1 MYESGPGSGAS
12 GMGTDYDVIII
23 GAGPAG
29 IFCALDL
36 LRRSSLRVLM
46 LEKGEDLDR
55 RIQASGDSEKPNH
68 RQARSL
74 TSGWG
79 GAGAL
84 SDGKLTLS
92 PEVGGQ
98 LASLLPA
105 ERVEALI
112 REVDEIYLG
121 FGAPERLYGGDEE
134 AVRDLARRAA
144 LAELRLV
151 PAPIRHL
158 GTERCLAIA
167 RKMREE
173 VGESAEVRAETA
185 AERILVEDG
194 RAVGVR
200 TRDGAEYRARFVVA
214 APGRE
219 GSSWLAEEAQRLGL
233 SRADNPVDV
242 GVRIEAPAE
251 VLRALSDVAYEPK
264 LVFFS
269 KLFDDKVRTF
279 CMCPYGEVVV
289 ERTDHVITVN
299 GHSWGDY
306 HTDNTNVALL
316 VSTSFTEPFKDPIH
330 YGQYLVGLANLLS
343 GGVIVQRLG
352 DLKAG
357 RRSTPER
364 IGRGL
369 VRPTLK
375 EATPGDLS
383 FALPYRYLAS
393 ILEMI
398 EALDRLAPGTA
409 SPHTLLYG
417 VEVKFYSAR
426 IKVTPALETEVGNL
440 FAIGD
445 GPGLTRG
452 LVQASASGLVAARAI
467 AGRGGM

>member
-1 MYESGPGSGAS
+1 MAQ
-12 GMGTDYDVIII
+12 DHDVIII

-29 IFCALDL
+29 VFCALEL
-36 LRRSSLRVLM
+36 LKHPELRVLIV
-46 LEKGEDLDR
+46 EKGEDLDR
-55 RIQASGDSEKPNH
+55 RFPPAGAESAPNH
-68 RQARSL
+68 RRAQSL
-74 TSGWG
+74 TTGWG

-98 LASLLPA
+98 LANLLPR
-105 ERVEALI
+105 EQVEALI
-112 REVDEIYLG
+112 QEVDEIYLG
-121 FGAPERLYGGDEE
+121 FGAPEMLYGSNDE

-144 LAELRLV
+144 LAELLLV

-158 GTERCLAIA
+158 GTERCLSIA
-167 RKMREE
+167 RKMR
-173 VGESAEVRAETA
+173 AEIGHSVEILTQTA
-185 AERILVEDG
+185 VDQVLVENE

-200 TRDGAEYRARFVVA
+200 TRDGAEQRARFVVA

-219 GSSWLAEEAQRLGL
+219 GSAWLAAEAERLGL

-242 GVRIEAPAE
+242 GVRIEVPAE
-251 VLRALSDVAYEPK
+251 VMRPLSDVAYEPK
-264 LVFFS
+264 LVFYS
-269 KLFDDKVRTF
+269 KSFDDKVRTF
-279 CMCPYGEVVV
+279 CMCPYGEVVL
-289 ERTDHVITVN
+289 ERPDSVITVN

-306 HTDNTNVALL
+306 RTDNTNVALL
-316 VSTSFTEPFKDPIH
+316 VSTSFTEPFKDPIR
-330 YGQYLVGLANLLS
+330 YGQYLAGLANLLS

-352 DLKAG
+352 DLQAG
-357 RRSTPER
+357 RRSTPAR
-364 IGRGL
+364 IERGL

-383 FALPYRYLAS
+383 FALPYRHLAS
-393 ILEMI
+393 LLEMI

-426 IKVTPALETEVGNL
+426 LKVTAELETEVAGL
-440 FAIGD
+440 FTIGD

-467 AGRGGM
+467 AERSGA

>member
-1 MYESGPGSGAS
+1 MPEP
-12 GMGTDYDVIII
+12 YDVIII

-29 IFCALDL
+29 IFCALEL
-36 LRRSSLRVLM
+36 LKHPHLRVLM
-46 LEKGEDLDR
+46 IEKGEDLDR
-55 RIQASGDSEKPNH
+55 RIPGAGEQGAPNH
-68 RQARSL
+68 RRARSL

-92 PEVGGQ
+92 PEVGGL
-98 LASLLPA
+98 LADLLPY
-105 ERVEALI
+105 EQVEALI
-112 REVDEIYLG
+112 QEVDEIYLG
-121 FGAPERLYGGDEE
+121 FGAPERLYGADDD
-134 AVRDLARRAA
+134 AMRDLARRAS

-151 PAPIRHL
+151 PAAIRHL
-158 GTERCLAIA
+158 GTERCLGIV
-167 RKMREE
+167 RQMREE
-173 VGESAEVRAETA
+173 IGASAQVVTEMPVDQV
-185 AERILVEDG
+185 LVEGG

-200 TRDGAEYRARFVVA
+200 TRDGAEHRARCIVA

-219 GSSWLAEEAQRLGL
+219 GSAWLAEEAQRLGL

-242 GVRIEAPAE
+242 GVRIEVPAE
-251 VLRALSDVAYEPK
+251 VMRPLSDVAYEPK

-269 KLFDDKVRTF
+269 TLFDDKVRTF
-279 CMCPYGEVVV
+279 CMCPYGEVII
-289 ERTDHVITVN
+289 ERTDSVITVN
-299 GHSWGDY
+299 GQSWADY
-306 HTDNTNVALL
+306 RTENTNVALL

-330 YGQYLVGLANLLS
+330 YGRYLAGLANLLS

-352 DLKAG
+352 DLRAG
-357 RRSTPER
+357 RRSTPARIER
-364 IGRGL
+364 GP

-393 ILEMI
+393 LLEMI
-398 EALDRLAPGTA
+398 DALDRLAPGTA

-426 IKVTPALETEVGNL
+426 IKVTRELETEVSNL

-467 AGRGGM
+467 AGRQA

>member
-1 MYESGPGSGAS
+1 MPQ
-12 GMGTDYDVIII
+12 DHDVIII

-29 IFCALDL
+29 IFCALEL
-36 LRRSSLRVLM
+36 LKHPQLRVLM
-46 LEKGEDLDR
+46 IEKGEDLDR
-55 RIQASGDSEKPNH
+55 RITPAGDRAAPNH
-68 RQARSL
+68 RRTRSL

-79 GAGAL
+79 GAGAT

-98 LASLLPA
+98 LANLLPA
-105 ERVEALI
+105 TQVEALI
-112 REVDEIYLG
+112 QEVDEIYLG
-121 FGAPERLYGGDEE
+121 YGAPERLYGGDRE
-134 AVRDLARRAA
+134 AVRDLGRRAA
-144 LAELRLV
+144 LAGLRLV

-158 GTERCLAIA
+158 GTERCFDIA

-173 VGESAEVRAETA
+173 IGRSVKVLTETA
-185 AERILVEDG
+185 VERILVEGG

-219 GSSWLAEEAQRLGL
+219 GSSWMAEEAQRLGL

-242 GVRIEAPAE
+242 GVRIEMPAE
-251 VLRALSDVAYEPK
+251 VMRPLSDVAYEPK

-269 KLFDDKVRTF
+269 RAFDDKVRTF
-279 CMCPYGEVVV
+279 CMCPYGEVVI
-289 ERTDHVITVN
+289 ERSDSVVTVN

-306 HTDNTNVALL
+306 RTDNTNVALL
-316 VSTSFTEPFKDPIH
+316 VSTSYTEPFKDPIH
-330 YGQYLVGLANLLS
+330 YGQDLAGLANLRS

-357 RRSTPER
+357 RRSTPAR
-364 IGRGL
+364 IERGL

-375 EATPGDLS
+375 QATPGDLS
-383 FALPYRYLAS
+383 FALPYRYLADL
-393 ILEMI
+393 LEMI

-409 SPHTLLYG
+409 SPQTLLYG

-426 IKVTPALETEVGNL
+426 VKVTRELETEVADL

-452 LVQASASGLVAARAI
+452 LVQASATGLVAARAI
-467 AGRGGM
+467 AARCSSAGC